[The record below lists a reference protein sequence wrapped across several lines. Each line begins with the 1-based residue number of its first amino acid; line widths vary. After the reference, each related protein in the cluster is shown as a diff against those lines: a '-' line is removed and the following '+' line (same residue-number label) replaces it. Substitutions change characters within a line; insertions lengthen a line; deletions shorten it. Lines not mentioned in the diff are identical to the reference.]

1 LEAEGV
7 SPVSPK
13 EDTGWL
19 RRNARTCPN
28 SLALIARRVLEE
40 DWTLAAAAL
49 AADVES
55 AVRNA
60 LALNATA
67 KIIGP
72 WRAGTHHCP

>member
-7 SPVSPK
+7 SPVSPT

-19 RRNARTCPN
+19 RRNARTRPN

-49 AADVES
+49 AADVEP
-55 AVRNA
+55 AVC
-60 LALNATA
+60 AT
-67 KIIGP
+67 P
-72 WRAGTHHCP
+72 SR